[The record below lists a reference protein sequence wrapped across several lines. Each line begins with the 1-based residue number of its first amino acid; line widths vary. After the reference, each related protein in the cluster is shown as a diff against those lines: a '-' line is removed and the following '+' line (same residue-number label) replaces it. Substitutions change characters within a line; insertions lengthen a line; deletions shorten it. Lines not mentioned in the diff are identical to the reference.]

1 VKIGHCGEAIFR
13 REEVG
18 RMGIEIHLSEKVF
31 KEVEKVS
38 RSEDALP
45 EEMIVGRAVIEFL
58 KLKDPETK
66 AEIHENLSE
75 KYMKDAE
82 EFMKKGDYVQA
93 SEKAWGAASQM
104 VKAVAAKNGLELRS
118 HGELHKFVS
127 KISKDRGDEEIRRL
141 WRSAIVLHQN
151 FYENW
156 LPEDMVIDSIGDV
169 RKLIN
174 KLRTNQQVENGSGG
188 ESEEEEYK

>member
-1 VKIGHCGEAIFR
+1 MSVI
-13 REEVG
+13 
-18 RMGIEIHLSEKVF
+18 LPEKVL

-45 EEMIVGRAVIEFL
+45 EEIVSRAVIEFL

-82 EFMKKGDYVQA
+82 ELMKKGDYVQA

-127 KISKDRGDEEIRRL
+127 KISKERGDEEIRRL

-169 RKLIN
+169 RKLIS

>member
-1 VKIGHCGEAIFR
+1 
-13 REEVG
+13 
-18 RMGIEIHLSEKVF
+18 MGIEIYLPEKVL

-38 RSEDALP
+38 RREDTLP
-45 EEMIVGRAVIEFL
+45 EEIVGRAVIEFL

-82 EFMKKGDYVQA
+82 ELMKKGDYVQA

-127 KISKDRGDEEIRRL
+127 KISKERGDEEIRRL

>member
-1 VKIGHCGEAIFR
+1 
-13 REEVG
+13 
-18 RMGIEIHLSEKVF
+18 MGIEIHLSEKVF

-169 RKLIN
+169 RKLIK
-174 KLRTNQQVENGSGG
+174 KLKTMN
-188 ESEEEEYK
+188 

>member
-1 VKIGHCGEAIFR
+1 MRQKGE
-13 REEVG
+13 
-18 RMGIEIHLSEKVF
+18 RMSVILLEKVL

-38 RSEDALP
+38 RREDALP
-45 EEMIVGRAVIEFL
+45 EEIVSRAVIEFL

-66 AEIHENLSE
+66 AEIHESLSE

-82 EFMKKGDYVQA
+82 ELMKKGDYVQA

-104 VKAVAAKNGLELRS
+104 LKAEAARRGVELRS
-118 HGELHKFVS
+118 HSALHRFV
-127 KISKDRGDEEIRRL
+127 ITIARERGDEEIRRL
-141 WRSAIVLHQN
+141 WQSAGMLHQN

-156 LPEDMVIDSIGDV
+156 LPKEMIVENIKDV

-174 KLRTNQQVENGSGG
+174 KLKQ
-188 ESEEEEYK
+188 

>member
-1 VKIGHCGEAIFR
+1 MSVI
-13 REEVG
+13 
-18 RMGIEIHLSEKVF
+18 LLEKVL

-38 RSEDALP
+38 RREDALP
-45 EEMIVGRAVIEFL
+45 EEIVGRAVIEFL
-58 KLKDPETK
+58 KLNDPETK

-82 EFMKKGDYVQA
+82 ELMKKGDYVQA

-127 KISKDRGDEEIRRL
+127 KISKERGDEEIRRL

-151 FYENW
+151 FYENC

-169 RKLIN
+169 KKLIN

-188 ESEEEEYK
+188 GSEEEEDK